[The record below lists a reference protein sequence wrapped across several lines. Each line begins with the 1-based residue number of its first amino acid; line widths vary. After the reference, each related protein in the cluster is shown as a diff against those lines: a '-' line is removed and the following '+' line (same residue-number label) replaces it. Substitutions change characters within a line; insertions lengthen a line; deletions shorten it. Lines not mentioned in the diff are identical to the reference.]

1 MRFWSNFLYDLIK
14 NVNYI
19 FLKSSSGQTKTLTRM
34 ASPFFKKGRKC
45 IYMFVR
51 IFRWR
56 KAVRN
61 HLLNRQSKE
70 RRGCRLLRCVNSL
83 LCIWDV
89 LFGWNEN
96 ILRRARLCGLL
107 LSGCSLCEMQVRAH
121 IQTQR
126 GSCFKARP
134 EENFNQRIRRRIL
147 PKPNRAPAQRALAA
161 TSLTDPLIN
170 GPGREAH
177 RKASRYFG
185 ESIHHTL
192 FCATTPPPP
201 QAIEAGE
208 RYNTI
213 SAQKVWM

>member
-14 NVNYI
+14 NVNY
-19 FLKSSSGQTKTLTRM
+19 LKKSSSGQTKTITRM

-45 IYMFVR
+45 IYLFVR

-96 ILRRARLCGLL
+96 ILRRARLYGLL

-126 GSCFKARP
+126 GSCFKASAGGELQP
-134 EENFNQRIRRRIL
+134 ADSTTDT
-147 PKPNRAPAQRALAA
+147 PKAKQSTGTACPCCHVLDG
-161 TSLTDPLIN
+161 STD
-170 GPGREAH
+170 
-177 RKASRYFG
+177 
-185 ESIHHTL
+185 
-192 FCATTPPPP
+192 
-201 QAIEAGE
+201 
-208 RYNTI
+208 
-213 SAQKVWM
+213 